1 MLVKLA
7 FIYYPVADLGT
18 ALRFY
23 RDELGFEEAWREG
36 QSTAGLKMPGT
47 EVRIMLDVD
56 PVERRSGG
64 VFQVD
69 SVDTFYAEHESRYH
83 WIKPPVDIPDGRW
96 AVFEDPTG
104 NLVRLID
111 ESRA

>member
-1 MLVKLA
+1 M
-7 FIYYPVADLGT
+7 YYPVADLSA

-36 QSTAGLKMPGT
+36 EGTAGLILPGT
-47 EVRIMLDVD
+47 SARLMLDVD
-56 PVERRSGG
+56 ETERRPGA

-69 SVDTFYAEHESRYH
+69 SVDAFYESHREQYR
-83 WIKPPVDIPDGRW
+83 WQKLPVNIPGGRW
-96 AVFEDPTG
+96 AVFEDPSG

-111 ESRA
+111 ESRD